1 VIVGSDPG
9 VDVMITI
16 FCDFSQFSA
25 KKLAFFLNTN
35 AMINFFQNLA
45 LFCVKKANFFATFFV
60 ENILKIITSVPG
72 MVDGVAT
79 LHSKTQVLLY
89 ASTTM

>member
-1 VIVGSDPG
+1 LLITLPPSHGGFPG

-16 FCDFSQFSA
+16 FGDFSQFSA

-45 LFCVKKANFFATFFV
+45 LF
-60 ENILKIITSVPG
+60 
-72 MVDGVAT
+72 
-79 LHSKTQVLLY
+79 
-89 ASTTM
+89 